1 MKNKTL
7 PYCICIFLAGAG
19 VDVRAA
25 TVTPAYKLGG
35 SYASD
40 SSTTAKC
47 LEGHAGSTLGNPE
60 CRDMSDGCKSNSEC
74 VSRFGDGWVCGKGR
88 DGNAKRGVCKYQE
101 CSGTGDTSC
110 STKYSHLRSC
120 VKNEIG
126 VFECRITCNWQKIK
140 EAGKA
145 YIGSMNI
152 ADRMKF
158 EYNLWNNFSST
169 AIDPNYMTKRMLVAD
184 YWYTCENGKVAKC
197 ARNSLDTPVSAL
209 EWDNGKNDGIK
220 YRPCLPCSI
229 ASGGTWGVQDEES
242 PSKIGSRAYSAV
254 SSSKINRTIRQPLY
268 VESTGTALLNM
279 NVDGCA
285 NETALK
291 STNIFTQLNNTTA
304 FLRST
309 GHWAGSERFGLS
321 GAVEIGT
328 SPICFAWHTN
338 PNFRYV
344 LSEYSDCPYPCLG
357 TTILAPMV
365 YIPKQIATRSFPVAH
380 TATDGR
386 VYATHNFNQQN
397 GTLLCCAIGSTDSSV
412 EGNKIKHCIV
422 VKY

>member
-1 MKNKTL
+1 MRKGFLTFIFALLASVDAFATAPTL
-7 PYCICIFLAGAG
+7 
-19 VDVRAA
+19 
-25 TVTPAYKLGG
+25 AYKLGNTYTSETG
-35 SYASD
+35 SGK
-40 SSTTAKC
+40 KC
-47 LEGHAGSTLGNPE
+47 LEGHSGAMLGNAD
-60 CRDMSDGCKSNSEC
+60 CTDLAQGCKNNSEC
-74 VSRFGDGWVCGKGR
+74 SSKFGTGYVCAKGGASNS
-88 DGNAKRGVCKYQE
+88 GNRRGVCRYQE
-101 CSGTGDTSC
+101 CSGPGDTSC
-110 STKYSHLRSC
+110 STKYSHMRSC
-120 VKNEIG
+120 VRNEIG
-126 VFECRITCNWQKIK
+126 VYECRITCNWQKIK

-152 ADRMKF
+152 AKRMQF
-158 EYNLWNNFSST
+158 EYDLWNKFSST
-169 AIDPNYMTKRMLVAD
+169 PIDPNYMTERTLVAD

-197 ARNSLDTPVSAL
+197 ARNSLDTPVSNS

-229 ASGGTWGVQDEES
+229 ASGGTWGIGNEER

-254 SSSKINRTIRQPLY
+254 SSSKINRRIRTPLY
-268 VESTGTALLNM
+268 VESTGSALVQM

-338 PNFRYV
+338 PNFHYV
-344 LSEYSDCPYPCLG
+344 RSEYSDCPYPCLG

-365 YIPKQIATRSFPVAH
+365 YIPKQNATRSFPVAH
-380 TATDGR
+380 TATDGT
-386 VYATHNFNQQN
+386 VYATHNFNQPN
-397 GTLLCCAIGSTDSSV
+397 GTLLCCAIGSKDSSV
-412 EGNKIKHCIV
+412 VGNKIKHCIV